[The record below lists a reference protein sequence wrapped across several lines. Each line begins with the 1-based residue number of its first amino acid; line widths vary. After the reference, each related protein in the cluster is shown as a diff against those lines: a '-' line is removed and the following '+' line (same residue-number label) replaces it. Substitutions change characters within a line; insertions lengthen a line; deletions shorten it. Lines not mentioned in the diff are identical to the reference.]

1 MTERTILSALGA
13 VTARASKTS
22 IRDLT
27 NGTWVLAVTD
37 ERAEVG
43 MVVARH
49 DDLAITLDPHSHSV
63 DGVVQT
69 SVRSIYANHYDESA
83 DFYRIEPNRLVS
95 KPSLLRSLVLR
106 SQGTVVETAPALR
119 DILVITASAVPLT
132 FDHTGERVVIESPHE
147 AHLATITETVESS
160 WTTLTDA
167 PEIGADLIA
176 TYLDTDEYR
185 QPVTRQ
191 SMFPSGVYA
200 VRAA

>member
-1 MTERTILSALGA
+1 MMGARPEVLVENRAIDMSAERHLNFATTSGGTLPVVIHRDHAGA
-13 VTARASKTS
+13 
-22 IRDLT
+22 
-27 NGTWVLAVTD
+27 
-37 ERAEVG
+37 
-43 MVVARH
+43 
-49 DDLAITLDPHSHSV
+49 
-63 DGVVQT
+63 
-69 SVRSIYANHYDESA
+69 
-83 DFYRIEPNRLVS
+83 
-95 KPSLLRSLVLR
+95 
-106 SQGTVVETAPALR
+106 
-119 DILVITASAVPLT
+119 
-132 FDHTGERVVIESPHE
+132 RVVIESSHE